1 MLAGTPPPTSANQQ
15 SVPNISEALNDTLI
29 TKVDV
34 YYFYT
39 LSYGNNP
46 GGGKCNT
53 TQVVPVTVNPIA
65 KIKDKEVNV
74 CSGNYFKLEINDIIP
89 PGTKFT
95 WSLPTIPSGITGQ
108 GAQTLAAN
116 FNQTLTNSKL
126 VPITLAYTSTN
137 FGIKATVTAN

>member
-1 MLAGTPPPTSANQQ
+1 M
-15 SVPNISEALNDTLI
+15 
-29 TKVDV
+29 
-34 YYFYT
+34 
-39 LSYGNNP
+39 
-46 GGGKCNT
+46 
-53 TQVVPVTVNPIA
+53 VPVTVNPIA

-126 VPITLAYTSTN
+126 VPITLAYTVTAYTTTSGQQCGSPSISSFPVNVTVN
-137 FGIKATVTAN
+137 PIATIAQQTVTRCSKDPLLFPLAQYQQEQISLGPLYLL